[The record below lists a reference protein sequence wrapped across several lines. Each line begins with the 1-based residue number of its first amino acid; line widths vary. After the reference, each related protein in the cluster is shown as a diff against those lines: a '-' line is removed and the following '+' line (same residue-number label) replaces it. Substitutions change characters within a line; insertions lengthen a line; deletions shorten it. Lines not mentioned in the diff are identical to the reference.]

1 MTRIQTFLIDNPP
14 SGQDGIDLYNHT
26 YFTDIHP
33 TITTSYS
40 SGNCKFIMER
50 KDSILYKEMPNG
62 NIRAYRDDDKKSGVS
77 ELQII
82 HPDNVA
88 QTITT
93 AHIPKTILNYRI
105 RKLTPKECFRLMGVA
120 DTDSDKMMS
129 VLSKSRCYQV
139 AGNSIVVDVLAA
151 IFDQLFNENKNT
163 NQQTELF

>member
-1 MTRIQTFLIDNPP
+1 MFLRDNPP

-40 SGNCKFIMER
+40 SANCKFIMEKKIIQR
-50 KDSILYKEMPNG
+50 GHGYNQGKE
-62 NIRAYRDDDKKSGVS
+62 
-77 ELQII
+77 Q
-82 HPDNVA
+82 
-88 QTITT
+88 
-93 AHIPKTILNYRI
+93 YRI

-120 DTDSDKMMS
+120 DTDSDKMMA